1 MAKFTKQAIVSGF
14 LQILRTKSFDKI
26 TIKDICELCEINRNT
41 FYYHYSDIYQ
51 VLDELF
57 SDQDEPSKN
66 GDSRF
71 GSFYDELIYKYE
83 LIMNNKKVV
92 YHVYDSKSRDIVESY
107 LMGSISKIVDKYV
120 RMSDTLDQLSEE
132 DREYIN
138 MFYTSAVVGI
148 TVGWLREGLPDRGD
162 ELIYRISQSYET
174 TIQDMISSCTDI
186 NKNPEVSNF

>member
-1 MAKFTKQAIVSGF
+1 MTVVTKKIIMAS
-14 LQILRTKSFDKI
+14 LMELLEERSLDKI
-26 TIKDICELCEINRNT
+26 TVRDICELSGINRNT

-83 LIMNNKKVV
+83 LIMNNKKVI

-107 LMGSISKIVDKYV
+107 LMGIISKIVDKYV